1 MSLENIYGC
10 GLAELFEV
18 KLYRRIGAEADG
30 YFNTDR
36 FGFPITEGQLSLRL
50 RDFARLAMLAGN
62 EGKNTAG
69 EQVLP
74 ATFTTRLTRIDPQA
88 QNAYHAQTRDEVFP
102 RGQYKEQF
110 WILDP
115 GKRQFAM
122 LGIHGQFAW
131 YDLERKLLLVGFG
144 SYPLQDGLLKMTA
157 LNTLWQTIA
166 EEL

>member
-1 MSLENIYGC
+1 
-10 GLAELFEV
+10 LFEV

-50 RDFARLAMLAGN
+50 RDFARLAMLVVN
-62 EGKNTAG
+62 EGKNHAG
-69 EQVLP
+69 EQILP
-74 ATFTTRLTRIDPQA
+74 AGFAKRLTGIDPQA
-88 QNAYHAQTRDEVFP
+88 QNAYHAQARDELFP

-110 WILDP
+110 WVLDP
-115 GKRQFAM
+115 GKRQFTM

-144 SYPLQDGLLKMTA
+144 SYPLQDGQLKMTA
-157 LNTLWQTIA
+157 QNTLWQTIA
-166 EEL
+166 GEL